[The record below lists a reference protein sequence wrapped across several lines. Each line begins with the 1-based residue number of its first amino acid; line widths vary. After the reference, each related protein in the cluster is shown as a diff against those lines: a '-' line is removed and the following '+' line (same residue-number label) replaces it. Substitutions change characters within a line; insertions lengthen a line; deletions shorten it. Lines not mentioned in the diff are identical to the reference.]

1 MLTNK
6 LSLAVLL
13 ATLSSIALTGCGG
26 SSSSSSSDNADGTG
40 NGNDTPQNQDDT
52 PVALTTYTD
61 LSWSV
66 GSDELVGLT
75 YPQGAQNGPL
85 VALKRSTASDSS
97 VTHTLMLAQSAT
109 KEFTAVDGLT
119 LSSNYYRDVL
129 ALPVS
134 GTFEGTEVS
143 TVLIATCGYA
153 EASLLEGGTEPEPES
168 SAMAVALEPTPAE
181 TVDPATLEIYLPGTD
196 VSYSTDFEDNGESL
210 IDCHSMGGLSVF
222 DTASKGGSSY
232 SVNFYVSGQ
241 KNDGKFGL
249 FEVSVEYDYSQ
260 NEITEAEVYEE
271 DNMSFFFTAVEVDP
285 EDDYF
290 FTINVEGNTYLLDDF
305 ESKSTVLEFN
315 GNPFT
320 ADTSEGADILDL
332 VYSGDDLFAV
342 SADAGL
348 VGADFTG
355 KAYVLLSGGDFT
367 HCADQLAVNGTT
379 LWCHDST
386 DEGKL
391 IEFTAPDV
399 PQSQAPEVVA
409 VSQRSVNKVSKEEAE
424 QIKAELEGAG
434 AEVEVK

>member
-26 SSSSSSSDNADGTG
+26 GSSSGSGDDTDGTG

-52 PVALTTYTD
+52 PVVLTTYTD

-75 YPQGAQNGPL
+75 YPQGAEDGPL
-85 VALKRSTASDSS
+85 VALKRSSASDNS
-97 VTHTLMLAQSAT
+97 VTHSLMLAESST
-109 KEFTAVDGLT
+109 KEFTAIDGLT
-119 LSSNYYRDVL
+119 LTSNYYRDVL

-143 TVLIATCGYA
+143 TVLIATCGYS
-153 EASLLEGGTEPEPES
+153 EASLLEGGTPADTDV
-168 SAMAVALEPTPAE
+168 SAREVALEPTPAE
-181 TVDPATLEIYLPGTD
+181 TVDPATLQIYLPGTD
-196 VSYSTDFEDNGESL
+196 VTYSTNFEYNGEAL

-232 SVNFYVSGQ
+232 AVTFYVSGQ
-241 KNDGKFGL
+241 KNDGQFGL
-249 FEVSVEYDYSQ
+249 FEVSVEYDYAQ
-260 NEITEAEVYEE
+260 NEITDADIYEE
-271 DNMSFFFTAVEVDP
+271 DSMRFFFTAVEADP
-285 EDDYF
+285 EDDYLVAL
-290 FTINVEGNTYLLDDF
+290 NVEGDTYLLDDF
-305 ESKSTVLEFN
+305 ESKFTLLESD

-332 VYSGDDLFAV
+332 AFSGDDLFAV

-355 KAYVLLSGGDFT
+355 EAYTLLSGGDFT
-367 HCADQLAVNGTT
+367 RCVDQLAVNGTT
-379 LWCHDST
+379 LWCHDSA

-399 PQSQAPEVVA
+399 PQSQAPVVVA
-409 VSQRSVNKVSKEEAE
+409 VSQHSANKASKEEAE